1 MEKAKQVLPKID
13 FDKFRQ
19 RIESLTGIY
28 IDDSKQNSL
37 KISLDTRMN
46 IMGIKDYDAYYSL
59 ITTNAIGK
67 KEFNEL
73 LNLIL
78 IKETFFFRDDRQLK
92 VLTENILPALIERKK
107 DKEIKIWSAGC
118 ATGEEPYSIAMAL
131 MESHL
136 PDDINVSIYAT
147 DISGVALNRA
157 KEGIYNKSR
166 MRAIDKE
173 MLNKYFT
180 LRDGQYLLHDQVK
193 RRVRFETVN
202 LIEPCI
208 PMGGESIDIII
219 CKNVLIYFRTETVK
233 TIIRKFYNMLTDGGY
248 LFVGHSESLWQI
260 SDDFDLEE
268 VSGVFVYRKEGRN
281 RAVPATT
288 CFQQRKKAVN
298 SMVFA
303 NQRMPSPLKRKVGR
317 QINLATQA
325 ARGKVVP
332 QEIDL
337 KRKRNLSEWIKKGV
351 HPPDGNYEAVLE
363 DIEEVLQKEPKNMDA
378 HLLAGKMYANMGLY
392 DKALKKGL
400 DALEVND
407 LSADAYLMLGSI
419 YYTIGEKEKAIS
431 SFKKAI
437 YLDNNS
443 VLSHYYLGNL
453 YKEVNLIEQA
463 IKEYKNVIHIF
474 ETNTDRK
481 EGLAGEVFT
490 VKQLKEICARN
501 AEILAS
507 NQQGG

>member
-1 MEKAKQVLPKID
+1 MEETKRIFSKIV

-19 RIESLTGIY
+19 SIESLTGIY
-28 IDDSKQNSL
+28 IDASKQNSL

-46 IMGIKDYDAYYSL
+46 IMDIKDYDAYYSF

-92 VLTENILPALIERKK
+92 VLTENILPELIERKK

-131 MESHL
+131 MESSL
-136 PDDINVSIYAT
+136 PDSMNVSIYAT
-147 DISGVALNRA
+147 DISEEALKKA
-157 KEGIYNKSR
+157 AAGIYSKGS
-166 MRAIDKE
+166 MRSIDKTIS
-173 MLNKYFT
+173 NKYFT
-180 LRDGQYLLHDQVK
+180 QKDGRYYLNDTVK
-193 RRVRFETVN
+193 QRICFDTIN
-202 LIEPCI
+202 LIEPFF
-208 PMGGESIDIII
+208 PREANHVDIII

-281 RAVPATT
+281 RAVPATK
-288 CFQQRKKAVN
+288 CFQQREKAVN
-298 SMVFA
+298 RMVFA
-303 NQRMPSPLKRKVGR
+303 NQRMPSPLKRKMGR
-317 QINLATQA
+317 QVDLATQA
-325 ARGKVVP
+325 VRGKVVP

-378 HLLAGKMYANMGLY
+378 HLLAGKIYANIGLY

-419 YYTIGEKEKAIS
+419 YYKIGEKEKAIS

-481 EGLAGEVFT
+481 EWLAGEVFT

-501 AEILAS
+501 TEILAS

>member
-1 MEKAKQVLPKID
+1 MEETIRIFSKIV

-46 IMGIKDYDAYYSL
+46 IMGIKDYDAYYPL
-59 ITTNAIGK
+59 ITTNAIRK

-157 KEGIYNKSR
+157 KEGIYNKSS

-180 LRDGQYLLHDQVK
+180 LRDGQYFLHDQVK

-202 LIEPCI
+202 LIEPCF

-233 TIIRKFYNMLTDGGY
+233 TIIRKFYNMLTAGGS

-288 CFQQRKKAVN
+288 CFQQREKAVN
-298 SMVFA
+298 SMVFD

-317 QINLATQA
+317 QVNLATQA
-325 ARGKVVP
+325 VRGKVVP

-337 KRKRNLSEWIKKGV
+337 ERKRNLSEWIKKGV

-407 LSADAYLMLGSI
+407 LSADAYLILGSI
-419 YYTIGEKEKAIS
+419 YYTIREKEKAIS

-481 EGLAGEVFT
+481 EWLAGEVFT